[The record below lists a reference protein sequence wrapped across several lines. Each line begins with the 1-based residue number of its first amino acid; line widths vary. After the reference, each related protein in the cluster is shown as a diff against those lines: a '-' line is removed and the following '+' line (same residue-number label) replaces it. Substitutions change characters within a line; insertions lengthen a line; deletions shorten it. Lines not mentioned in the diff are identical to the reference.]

1 MEERHIVTVK
11 TEGLEK
17 SAVLLS
23 NILGKMDFSKKFRMV
38 VAYNPELLNAEIR
51 ILEPKDG

>member
-1 MEERHIVTVK
+1 MKERHIITVK

-23 NILGKMDFSKKFRMV
+23 NILGKMDFSRKFRMV
-38 VAYNPELLNAEIR
+38 VEYDPELLNAEIR
-51 ILEPKDG
+51 ILEPTGA

>member
-1 MEERHIVTVK
+1 MEERHIITVK

-38 VAYNPELLNAEIR
+38 VEYDPELLNAEIQ
-51 ILEPKDG
+51 ISEPTGG